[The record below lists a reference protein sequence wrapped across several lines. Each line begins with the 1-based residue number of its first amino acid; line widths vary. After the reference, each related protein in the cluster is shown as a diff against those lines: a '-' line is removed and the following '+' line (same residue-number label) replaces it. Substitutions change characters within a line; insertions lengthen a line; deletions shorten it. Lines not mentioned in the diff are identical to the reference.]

1 MFQTFC
7 QTLFHMTWTAAVAAL
22 VVMALRLALNRKV
35 PRWVICGLWLVV
47 FLRMVCPVS
56 ITLPVSLI
64 PEEPQGLVP
73 TVTGYVAE
81 QRPVTEVN
89 DFGTETT
96 VLDEAGE
103 PVMEPTETVRALDV
117 YGVYFRVWVAG
128 AAGMLLWAALSYDAL
143 RRRIADAVRVEG
155 NIYETDQIDSP
166 FVCGFFKPR
175 IYLPVGLPE
184 ADRKY
189 VLLHER
195 AHIARL
201 DHIDKPLA
209 WLALSVHW
217 FNPVLWLAFVLYS
230 RDVETAC
237 DQEVIRRFDRADT
250 AGYAAALLHL
260 GRRGRGPQAV
270 PLAFGEQDAKGRIRH
285 VMDFKRP
292 HILVVIL
299 AAAVCVAVGA
309 LLLANP
315 GERSDQIDGV
325 KMTRAQI
332 LDQGVP
338 VDLPEHLAHEIIL
351 LIRQYDEEDFND
363 LDSYLP
369 APGDLVLSDQRGG
382 TMFYLTS
389 SLDRELVLVRT
400 NHDRDGW
407 ASKRK
412 GVTLKG
418 LKDDLG
424 YVRWRDQTDRYLT
437 KGRADD
443 LYLLKTAYIGNQVA
457 DWEILKALNF
467 DEVVGPYTME
477 LQTEEEPY
485 GVTLH
490 LSNLPG
496 LESELTRNAQYLHQV
511 GILFI
516 ALVDNASFFNWD
528 YLVPGVGGEVQVLGS
543 AGVQL
548 GVQKPVTQGTFRM
561 LYDAYREALGT
572 LTDTPATGETTRYSL
587 GEPLYLSPEMPWR
600 DMPMYL
606 GSVTVAKD
614 LFSVQ
619 YAHALSSAMPE
630 ADSFANPVY
639 RQTEAPDEIVLKD
652 DAWPSQ
658 QYLELAQVQEP
669 PLAADGVLPLEEFQL
684 RSCLMVCD
692 RKGEPTPYR
701 LYRLDRT
708 TWLSHETD
716 GAADWVFCLTDQ
728 PGVPL
733 PEDEAE

>member
-22 VVMALRLALNRKV
+22 VVMALRLVLNRKV

-56 ITLPVSLI
+56 FTLPVSLI

-117 YGVYFRVWVAG
+117 YGVYFRVWAAG

-315 GERSDQIDGV
+315 GERNDQIDGV
-325 KMTRAQI
+325 QITRVQV

-338 VDLPEHLAHEIIL
+338 VDLPEHLAHD
-351 LIRQYDEEDFND
+351 LIPFIRKYDDKDFND
-363 LDSYLP
+363 LDSYFP
-369 APGDLVLSDQRGG
+369 APGDLVLSDDRGG
-382 TMFYLTS
+382 TVFYLTS
-389 SLDRELVLVRT
+389 SLDREWVLVRT

-407 ASKRK
+407 TSQWKA
-412 GVTLKG
+412 VTLTG
-418 LKDDLG
+418 LRWDDDYADCWFQLEN
-424 YVRWRDQTDRYLT
+424 YLFGT
-437 KGRADD
+437 RIEE
-443 LYLLKTAYIGNQVA
+443 LYALRTAYIGNQVA
-457 DWEILKALNF
+457 DREILKALNV
-467 DEVVGPYTME
+467 DDVVGPYSME

-490 LSNLPG
+490 LENYP
-496 LESELTRNAQYLHQV
+496 ETDRDRADNDQYLHQV
-511 GILFI
+511 GILFT
-516 ALVDNASFFNWD
+516 ALVDNASFFHWD
-528 YLVPGVGGEVQVLGS
+528 YLAPGVGGEDQVLYS

-587 GEPLYLSPEMPWR
+587 GEALYLSDDMLWR
-600 DMPMYL
+600 DTPGYI
-606 GSVTVAKD
+606 GTVTIARD

-619 YAHALSSAMPE
+619 MTHALSSAWPQME
-630 ADSFANPVY
+630 DCVNPTY
-639 RQTEAPDEIVLKD
+639 QQIETPDEILTRDGGAIDLTGYGSRDMIAVLNG
-652 DAWPSQ
+652 Q
-658 QYLELAQVQEP
+658 
-669 PLAADGVLPLEEFQL
+669 
-684 RSCLMVCD
+684 
-692 RKGEPTPYR
+692 GEDVGYR
-701 LYRLDRT
+701 LYHLDDEL
-708 TWLSHETD
+708 WLSWMDFSDQRDDMAEK
-716 GAADWVFCLTDQ
+716 AVWVFTLTDQ
-728 PGVPL
+728 PGIPL
-733 PEDEAE
+733 PTDEEE